1 MNLYT
6 TFVLNASR
14 SPETAEGDPGRRFM
28 EDRMA
33 VNYYIADKPIKAE
46 YEAFRKF
53 WEDELFPEFI
63 KKLSGY
69 CQETGGRIVNKD
81 LAEEIAEDHLC
92 GYSCVPLSETTY
104 KTPLV
109 TVNHAG
115 IFWRK
120 CLIED
125 RPVNSLEDLI
135 VFFSR
140 KERQERY
147 QVEDEKGR
155 AYTLN
160 ELMDLLK

>member
-1 MNLYT
+1 
-6 TFVLNASR
+6 
-14 SPETAEGDPGRRFM
+14 
-28 EDRMA
+28 MA

-63 KKLSGY
+63 KKLYGY

-92 GYSCVPLSETTY
+92 GYSCVPLSETTS

-125 RPVNSLEDLI
+125 RPVNQSGGSDRFL
-135 VFFSR
+135 F
-140 KERQERY
+140 QERAPGA
-147 QVEDEKGR
+147 VSGGGR
-155 AYTLN
+155 EGQSVYAQ
-160 ELMDLLK
+160 

>member
-1 MNLYT
+1 M
-6 TFVLNASR
+6 
-14 SPETAEGDPGRRFM
+14 
-28 EDRMA
+28 
-33 VNYYIADKPIKAE
+33 
-46 YEAFRKF
+46 
-53 WEDELFPEFI
+53 
-63 KKLSGY
+63 
-69 CQETGGRIVNKD
+69 
-81 LAEEIAEDHLC
+81 AEEIAEDHLC

-115 IFWRK
+115 VFWRK
-120 CLIED
+120 CVIGD
-125 RPVNSLEDLI
+125 RSVNSLEDLI

-160 ELMDLLK
+160 DLMDLLK